1 MDRADGIPVLLSS
14 RDRRAPL
21 FGEYLAAYGAI
32 AADDLATSIQPTAYL
47 ENKAERFFA
56 DLGEIR
62 GQRVLEVGVG
72 QGMLFERMRASQ
84 PAELFGIDIAGSYLS
99 PYTGDD
105 RVRVAIAN
113 VENLP
118 FAAHFD
124 LIVASDVLEHV
135 LSLPDAL
142 VSLHRALA
150 PGGRLVLD
158 LPYREN
164 LLQYARLLGCSY
176 DLVHL
181 RSFNRPLVKDL
192 LTHAGFV
199 VNRIAYDGFLAGRE
213 RRFVYATTA
222 GAKAYEW
229 LVRRRYGSRAGVSA
243 IGRRTGAALIHPVTI
258 IVVAAR
264 RPDVQHAVIAP
275 ITYAEPDAAGRS
287 SDEPIR

>member
-1 MDRADGIPVLLSS
+1 MHRADGIPVLLSS

-21 FGEYLAAYGAI
+21 FQEYLAAYSAI

-47 ENKAERFFA
+47 ENKAARFFA

-62 GQRVLEVGVG
+62 GKRVLEVGVG
-72 QGMLFERMRASQ
+72 QGMLFERMRESK
-84 PAELFGIDIAGSYLS
+84 PAELFGIDIAGSYLDR
-99 PYTGDD
+99 YTGDD
-105 RVRVAIAN
+105 RVHVAIAN

-118 FAAHFD
+118 FVARFD

-150 PGGRLVLD
+150 PGGRLILD

-176 DLVHL
+176 ELVHL

-192 LTHAGFV
+192 LTDAGFV
-199 VNRIAYDGFLAGRE
+199 VNRIAYDGFLAGRA
-213 RRFVYATTA
+213 RRFVYATKT
-222 GAKAYEW
+222 GAKIYERTI
-229 LVRRRYGSRAGVSA
+229 VHRYGSLEGVSA
-243 IGRRTGAALIHPVTI
+243 VGRRLGRALIRPVTI
-258 IVVAAR
+258 IVVAGKR
-264 RPDVQHAVIAP
+264 SEVQHAVVPP
-275 ITYAEPDAAGRS
+275 ITYEARSAADRSIADTGR
-287 SDEPIR
+287 